1 MSRMRSE
8 LNKMSTSE
16 IVPRY
21 FASSVQC
28 RLRQFRL
35 PEGTA
40 GEVGIHQPP
49 RPATGTST
57 PKRCHPERSEGS
69 AAALERLA
77 GAFLPAS
84 DHLATMI
91 VRHHLLYP
99 QHCHPERSEGFP
111 VAFEIFN
118 VALLPSRRR
127 HTRNL

>member
-35 PEGTA
+35 PEVTA

-99 QHCHPERSEGFP
+99 QHCHPERSEGSA
-111 VAFEIFN
+111 VAFRSSTWRYF
-118 VALLPSRRR
+118 
-127 HTRNL
+127 